1 MTYKIIK
8 LRENRNKVIEFHNFE
23 DADDYFQEC
32 DEPVL
37 LTVWSGKVDEYDIKS
52 VRLGNKINRI

>member
-32 DEPVL
+32 EEPVI
-37 LTVWSGKVDEYDIKS
+37 LTLWSGVKDEYEIKS
-52 VRLGNKINRI
+52 IRLGKTIRRI